1 MGLWT
6 CSLPQLLLKMPS
18 PNGFAAND
26 GGSVTEP
33 ERVRRVAADD
43 EDGGTTCLD
52 VAAAAAA
59 ATDER
64 VGTSFAADVLD
75 NAAIVAGSDE
85 R

>member
-1 MGLWT
+1 
-6 CSLPQLLLKMPS
+6 MPS
-18 PNGFAAND
+18 PKGFAND

-59 ATDER
+59 TDER